1 MLLLVSEAS
10 NDIIIILLLLCLVL
24 FLFYILSYKFLRY
37 FLFLFD
43 PEKIHKIS
51 FVFLKLL
58 FSIPSQFSF
67 WKYFFIIKNK
77 SLEKTVFGLNFDNPV
92 GLAAGFDKDAEI
104 FDGLDTFGFGF
115 VEIGTVTPLAQD
127 GNPKPRLFR
136 LKKDNAVI
144 NRMGF
149 NNDGVEAVV
158 SRLRRKKS
166 NIIIGGNIGKNKL
179 TPNDMAINDYEIC
192 FEKLFNYVDYFVV
205 NVSSPNTPGLR
216 DLQDKKPLTKLLN
229 RLQDI
234 NNDKSKPKP
243 ILLKIAPDLT
253 NSQLDDIIQI
263 IDETG
268 LEGVVATNTTINR
281 DNLHTTTEEV
291 NSIGNGGLSG
301 KPIKDRSTEII
312 KYLSENSNKSFY
324 IIGVGGISSASDA
337 IEKLNAGADLVQIYT
352 GFIYEG
358 PSLVKNINQGLIKQW
373 KNY

>member
-1 MLLLVSEAS
+1 MEL
-10 NDIIIILLLLCLVL
+10 IH
-24 FLFYILSYKFLRY
+24 
-37 FLFLFD
+37 
-43 PEKIHKIS
+43 EKIHKIS

-58 FSIPSQFSF
+58 FSIPSSLSF
-67 WKYFFIIKNK
+67 WKYYFIINNK
-77 SLEKTVFGLNFDNPV
+77 SLKRKVFGLNFDNPV

-115 VEIGTVTPLAQD
+115 VEIGTVTPLAQE

-136 LKKDNAVI
+136 LKEDNAVI

-179 TPNDMAINDYEIC
+179 TPNDQAINDYEIC
-192 FEKLFNYVDYFVV
+192 FEKLFNHVDYFVV

-216 DLQDKKPLTKLLN
+216 ELQDIEPLTKILN
-229 RLQDI
+229 RLQEL
-234 NNDKSKPKP
+234 NKKKPKPKP

-263 IDETG
+263 IDETS

-281 DNLHTTTEEV
+281 DSLLTPMDKIEN
-291 NSIGNGGLSG
+291 IGNGGLSG
-301 KPIKDRSTEII
+301 KPLKDRSTEII
-312 KYLSENSNKSFY
+312 KYLSEKSSKSFS
-324 IIGVGGISSASDA
+324 IIGVGGISSSTDA
-337 IEKLNAGADLVQIYT
+337 IDKLNAGADLVQIYT

-358 PSLVKNINQGLIKQW
+358 PSIVRNINNGLIKEID
-373 KNY
+373 